1 MPSVITLPSFA
12 KINWLLRVLSKRDDG
27 YHELCTVFQ
36 TVSLHDRLSF
46 TASDELTLECSE
58 PSIPVGEGNL
68 VLQAARELRIASG
81 VTKGARIVLEKHIPS
96 PGGLGGG
103 SSNAAAALIGLA
115 KLWGLRASLE
125 DLTVIAAR
133 LGSDVPFFLHG
144 GTAAGCGRGEK
155 IGELPE
161 INERYMLLVT
171 PGISIPTKDVFPR
184 VDPLSLTNG
193 SPESIL
199 RVCRFTAGSGDLS
212 NKTLANDL
220 EAVVF
225 PEYPEIARIKKT
237 LLDLGAVEALMSGS
251 GATVFAV
258 FDKEETRQIALKALD
273 IESTWR
279 KFAVATI
286 SRNEYREALDL
297 AF

>member
-1 MPSVITLPSFA
+1 MPSAITLPSFA
-12 KINWLLRVLSKRDDG
+12 KINWLLRILGKRDDG

-46 TASDELTLECSE
+46 TKSEELTLECTD
-58 PSIPVGEGNL
+58 PSIPAGEENL
-68 VLQAARELRIASG
+68 IMRAARELREAYG
-81 VTKGARIVLEKHIPS
+81 VTAGARIVLEKQIPA
-96 PGGLGGG
+96 PGGMGGG
-103 SSNAAAALIGLA
+103 SSNAVVALIGLA
-115 KLWGLRASLE
+115 RLW
-125 DLTVIAAR
+125 DLPLGVKDLAVIAAR

-144 GTAAGCGRGEK
+144 GTAAGYGRGERVE
-155 IGELPE
+155 ELSEVCEPF
-161 INERYMLLVT
+161 MLLVT
-171 PGISIPTKDVFPR
+171 PDINIPTKGVFQR
-184 VDPLSLTNG
+184 IDPSSLTKD

-199 RVCRFTAGSGDLS
+199 RVCRFTAGSRDLGS
-212 NKTLANDL
+212 KTLANDL

-225 PEYPEIARIKKT
+225 PEYPEVARIKRT
-237 LLDLGAVEALMSGS
+237 LLELGAVEALMSGS

-258 FDKEETRQIALKALD
+258 FDKEETRQTALKALD
-273 IESTWR
+273 TESTWR